1 MDSQPFL
8 SFWILFGYVFYEM
21 DDKIVKSEKSMK
33 QIFEIVYELEKLEK
47 KRILSWNISQ
57 HVPIFWSIFLTW
69 FRE

>member
-1 MDSQPFL
+1 
-8 SFWILFGYVFYEM
+8 LFGYVFYEM

-57 HVPIFWSIFLTW
+57 HVPIFWSVFLTW